1 MLRSARLNNNIEMN
15 MNITSQFEIDLR
27 EWCKTQDT
35 IFFEQ
40 RLYEPFRAMAAS
52 IVMGC
57 KIKRDLN
64 ETISD
69 LVSEAIIKL
78 PLKYNPDKGT
88 AKATLYVVMKQYL
101 LNTFRYNN
109 QSKRDQRMVMFI
121 ENLDSEYVSEV
132 IEVEV
137 DEIKDMREALIDNKS
152 LFNKLQTKLQR
163 KIAFHIIDVIETMP
177 SDDNYIKLVA
187 KKSKCGLTLV
197 YEVIQHMRELLNWS
211 EKNIN

>member
-1 MLRSARLNNNIEMN
+1 
-15 MNITSQFEIDLR
+15 
-27 EWCKTQDT
+27 
-35 IFFEQ
+35 
-40 RLYEPFRAMAAS
+40 
-52 IVMGC
+52 
-57 KIKRDLN
+57 
-64 ETISD
+64 
-69 LVSEAIIKL
+69 
-78 PLKYNPDKGT
+78 
-88 AKATLYVVMKQYL
+88 MKQYL